1 MVRTILYINEVFCQ
15 TVDQLKEIISNPQLV
30 KNDSFRL
37 EILSLYK
44 DGILE
49 KWFEERGLSFNVT
62 STNSNDDDIFIRLY
76 KEITGDNECP
86 NFDSDFS
93 KLGEFLRCEIDKK
106 IYKEIHR
113 DDTIYIVYL
122 NSNIIGIYP
131 KQNYYLDYE
140 EFVKN
145 SKKMR

>member
-30 KNDSFRL
+30 KNDAFRL

-44 DGILE
+44 DGVLE
-49 KWFEERGLSFNVT
+49 KWFEERGLRLNVK
-62 STNSNDDDIFIRLY
+62 STDLNDDDIFIRLY
-76 KEITGDNECP
+76 KEITGDKECP

-106 IYKEIHR
+106 IYKVNNVEILLDASNKEQKVR
-113 DDTIYIVYL
+113 FVFKSLKPDNNTRELTIKD
-122 NSNIIGIYP
+122 SN
-131 KQNYYLDYE
+131 
-140 EFVKN
+140 
-145 SKKMR
+145 